1 MRILFEQHQYDLSLV
16 ETIFRDVHGMED
28 RDLITQRVSLDWVGY
43 FYCPALKDC
52 VFILPKVLL
61 KDEKT
66 VVDGKTITREVIAG
80 IKHNDEDG
88 REHAVT
94 PEDIIHPEGQN
105 RLLDKEYRKF
115 IYEFSVWVYRAINMY
130 RIQVPEQTSVYC
142 RHLPSEGRGK
152 RHEAE
157 TLLDII
163 LSLIRFNRENENFV
177 MFHVKNMHSGMN
189 KINWTRT
196 VARTQAMIQGGAP
209 IYVDPANKRRQINF
223 DEELLVIFF
232 SILNHINKRYGFN
245 TPICA
250 HYELITGS
258 RFDQY
263 LRGMGRK
270 RLRQIKY
277 KYFSDKALQLWDLCS
292 AFFDANMVINVNTAQ
307 HDFLLVRSFENVFEA
322 MIDELIG
329 TPHKQIPKGLADQ
342 QDGKL
347 VDHMYRDLAL
357 TSVNGD
363 LKREVYYIG
372 DSKYYKNGHQLTSE
386 SIYKQYTYARNVVQ
400 WNVNLFLSDST
411 ALDDEDLQKRHKDEP
426 FKNIK
431 LQDTDLTEGYDV
443 IPNFFI
449 SGFVYDDRAFDDGAN
464 NIRKHTDKGGKHC
477 TKVQFQFPDRLF
489 DRDTLFLSQYDVN
502 FLYILYLYARNKSD
516 EKLAWRKDVRK
527 LFREEIRDVIQRDFS
542 IYAMRARLGV
552 DAEFYLKQNFYQLN
566 GRVFRPYGQ
575 DREVY
580 YAFAMPSRMEGTEAG
595 LRKLCELRKY
605 FHVEHC
611 NMGNDPQE
619 VLQTQVSQEMQAPQ
633 VAALQ
638 WLTFH
643 YLERYVD
650 AEHNGVLLGYYKND
664 EQLRWIMGNNDRGTL
679 VYNLRLRTKEDE
691 EPRAGSHTANFYQ
704 KQGVQIAIL
713 YTNDAEQT
721 GNYRVFFVKDTAAK
735 VTEERMRSTWYPGDV
750 KGNYFFYRFAE
761 EINIGPIRI
770 GDLLR
775 EQKARLLAEQGS
787 FTPGEPMFM
796 KIDELINY
804 RDREIG

>member
-1 MRILFEQHQYDLSLV
+1 MRILFEQHQYDLPLV
-16 ETIFRDVHGMED
+16 ESIFRDVHGLED

-61 KDEKT
+61 KDEKD
-66 VVDGKTITREVIAG
+66 VVDGKAVTREVIAG
-80 IKHNDEDG
+80 IKHDGEDSQK
-88 REHAVT
+88 HYVT

-105 RLLDKEYRKF
+105 RWLSQEYRKF

-130 RIQVPEQTSVYC
+130 RIQVPEQTSVYS
-142 RHLPSEGRGK
+142 RHLPNEGRGK

-196 VARTQAMIQGGAP
+196 VSHSHAMIQGGVP
-209 IYVDPANKRRQINF
+209 IYLDPSNKRRQINF

-232 SILNHINKRYGFN
+232 SILNHINKRYGFS

-263 LRGMGRK
+263 LNGMGRK

-347 VDHMYRDLAL
+347 VDHMYTDLAL

-363 LKREVYYIG
+363 SKREVYYIG

-400 WNVNLFLSDST
+400 WNVNLFLSDNT
-411 ALDDEDLQKRHKDEP
+411 ALDEDDLQKRRSDKT
-426 FKNIK
+426 FMKIK
-431 LQDTDLTEGYDV
+431 LQDADLTEGYDV

-449 SGFVYDDRAFDDGAN
+449 SGFVYDNRVFDDGVN

-502 FLYILYLYARNKSD
+502 FLYVLYLYARNRSD

-542 IYAMRARLGV
+542 IYAMRARLGI

-566 GRVFRPYGQ
+566 GRMFRPYGQ
-575 DREVY
+575 EREVY
-580 YAFAMPSRMEGTEAG
+580 YAFAMPNSMEGTEVG
-595 LRKLCELRKY
+595 QHQLEELRKY
-605 FHVEHC
+605 FHIEKC
-611 NMGNDPQE
+611 NMGSDPHD
-619 VLQTQVSQEMQAPQ
+619 VLQSQILQEMQTPQ
-633 VAALQ
+633 IATQQ

-643 YLERYVD
+643 YLERYVNT
-650 AEHNGVLLGYYKND
+650 EQNGVLLGYYKND
-664 EQLRWIMGNNDRGTL
+664 EQLRWIMGNNDRGKL
-679 VYNLRLRTKEDE
+679 VYNLRLCTRNEA
-691 EPRAGSHTANFYQ
+691 EPRAGAHTADYYK
-704 KQGVQIAIL
+704 KQCVQIVIL
-713 YTNDAEQT
+713 YTDDAEQT
-721 GNYRVFFVKDTAAK
+721 GRYRVFFVKDTAQK
-735 VTEERMRSTWYPGDV
+735 VSEERMLNTWYPGDV
-750 KGNYFFYRFAE
+750 HGNYFFYRFSE
-761 EINIGPIRI
+761 EINIGHIRI
-770 GDLLR
+770 AELLHD
-775 EQKARLLAEQGS
+775 QKLRLLTEQGS
-787 FTPGEPMFM
+787 YSPGEPMFL
-796 KIDELINY
+796 KVEDLIKY
-804 RDREIG
+804 RE